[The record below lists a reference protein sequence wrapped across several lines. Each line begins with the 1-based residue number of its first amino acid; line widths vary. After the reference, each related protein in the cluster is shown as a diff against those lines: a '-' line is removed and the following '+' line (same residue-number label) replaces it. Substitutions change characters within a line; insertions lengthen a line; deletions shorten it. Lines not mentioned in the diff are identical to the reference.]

1 MKLTLFAIPN
11 SFATLAIIVALFAV
25 FFGIMVL
32 VVWGTINLIIDHYP
46 DTPKG
51 EGKKRHD
58 EVNARRRRLLYT
70 AIITDGLFLTLIL
83 FLIIYIAN
91 LLIKIG

>member
-11 SFATLAIIVALFAV
+11 SFTTLAIIIALFVV

-46 DTPKG
+46 DTPTG
-51 EGKKRHD
+51 EGKKRAD
-58 EVNARRRRLLYT
+58 EVNQHRRRLLYT

-83 FLIIYIAN
+83 FAVIYIAN
-91 LLIKIG
+91 LLVGTL